1 MQQDYALN
9 AAKPEVKNRP
19 NKLIFSLLYI
29 SMIKNVSNLRVLIYN
44 ILVLSLLLSIPS
56 SVNSYPPD
64 ALFKFKTIVI
74 DAGHGGKDPG
84 AHGNY
89 SLEKNVA
96 LAIAKKS
103 ERLIKDEM
111 PEINVI
117 MTRTTD
123 KFVQLNKR
131 AEIANQNQA
140 NLFIS
145 IHCNSSPEGTSARAN
160 KEKGAMIL
168 VYGYHRKGEQM
179 EALRENSSIYI
190 EKDYQKNYEGYNEKD
205 PTALIILNTF
215 MQKYRKQ
222 SILFGELVNE
232 QFVDV
237 DGRKSRGVKE
247 QGVLVLA
254 HSGMP
259 AVLVETGY
267 INNAVE
273 EKYLN
278 SQDGQNAIA
287 DAIVTAIKIYRKK
300 IDTH

>member
-1 MQQDYALN
+1 MQRDYALS
-9 AAKPEVKNRP
+9 AANPQVKNRS
-19 NKLIFSLLYI
+19 NNLIFALLYI
-29 SMIKNVSNLRVLIYN
+29 SMIKNVSSLRVFIYN
-44 ILVLSLLLSIPS
+44 ILVLSLLSIPFNVS
-56 SVNSYPPD
+56 SHPPK

-96 LAIAKKS
+96 LAIAKKT
-103 ERLIKDEM
+103 ERLIKNEM

-117 MTRTTD
+117 MTRSTD
-123 KFVQLNKR
+123 KFVQLNRR

-145 IHCNSSPEGTSARAN
+145 IHCNSSPEGTSLRAN
-160 KEKGAMIL
+160 KEKGVMLL

-222 SILFGELVNE
+222 SILFGELVNR
-232 QFVDV
+232 QFVDI

-267 INNAVE
+267 INNSGE
-273 EKYLN
+273 ERYLN
-278 SQDGQNAIA
+278 SESGQDAIA
-287 DAIVTAIKIYRKK
+287 SAIVNAIKIYREK
-300 IDTH
+300 INTR